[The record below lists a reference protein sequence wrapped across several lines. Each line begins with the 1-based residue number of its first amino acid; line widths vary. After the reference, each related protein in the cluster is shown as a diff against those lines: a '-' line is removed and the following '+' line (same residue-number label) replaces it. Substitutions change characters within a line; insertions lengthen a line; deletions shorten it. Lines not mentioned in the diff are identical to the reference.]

1 VSGLAIGHL
10 DPRTEAYVE
19 DVLAAIEA
27 QVPIVEA
34 YLIGSAAVGGFDPR
48 TSDVDLVVVVERG
61 LGEKR
66 RIIVEDVAA
75 LRCPVRDLEL
85 VVYVEGA
92 RAHDFDLNLNR
103 GEETEAEPFWFV
115 LDAAV
120 AQEQAVPLLHE
131 RAWTDL
137 FEPISDEQIR
147 EAVCELLAW
156 SERRG
161 DDFARVTAERARHYL
176 ERGDWISKAEAQ
188 R

>member
-1 VSGLAIGHL
+1 LSIGHL
-10 DPRTEAYVE
+10 HPRTEAYVE

-66 RIIVEDVAA
+66 RIVVEDVAA

-92 RAHDFDLNLNR
+92 RAHDFDLNLNH

-115 LDAAV
+115 LDAAL
-120 AQEQAVPLLHE
+120 AQAQAVPLLHG
-131 RAWTDL
+131 RPWTDVIGT
-137 FEPISDEQIR
+137 ISEERIR
-147 EAVCELLAW
+147 EAVRESLTWA
-156 SERRG
+156 ERRD
-161 DDFARVTAERARHYL
+161 DDFARVTATRSRHYL
-176 ERGDWISKAEAQ
+176 EHGEWISKAGASS
-188 R
+188 